1 MLNRDKVNIT
11 EHSLLVAHGH
21 SKKLSDIRKKLQS
34 ASPVEVLQLK
44 NVKPELTD
52 ELNQARKLI
61 DERISEIMNS
71 FPEGKKKRLFSFR
84 YGSVSAIKLLAIRSI
99 FKTLKLDCNSVK
111 LKLIADLNYHGNDVT
126 KN

>member
-1 MLNRDKVNIT
+1 MTNRPKANIT
-11 EHSLLVAHGH
+11 EHSLLVAHGQ

-34 ASPVEVLQLK
+34 VSPVEVLQLK

-52 ELNQARKLI
+52 EINKARKLI
-61 DERISEIMNS
+61 DERISEILNS
-71 FPEGKKKRLFSFR
+71 FPQGKKNRLFSFR
-84 YGSVSAIKLLAIRSI
+84 YGSVSSIKLLAISSI

-126 KN
+126 KT